1 MLKKGVTVMKKETRD
16 AFSEYSQN
24 EIYYSHYLSDFVEA
38 QEFNAEPHVHDFCEL
53 LFLKKG
59 SPFYFVEGRSYKLKK
74 NTLVFS
80 RAGDRHR
87 IYFEEDGPYERYNF
101 LYNEK
106 NLPFEL
112 YSRIPSSL
120 DIINFDANTHV
131 IELMKKAD
139 YYSENF
145 SGEKLGYLLR
155 GIIEEIFFNISISVK
170 GGQTSE
176 FAIASTNP
184 LISKA
189 VKYIEDNLTSPITI
203 HTLCDE
209 LYITKSHLHHLF
221 INHLQISPKQYILSK
236 RLNLA
241 KRAIRAGLKPIDA
254 CMQCGFSEYSTFY
267 RDYKKFYG
275 HSPSEEPDFEPQ
287 ISNELDALSSRMQF
301 VSDGNS
307 KGDKYPRHIFGRELS
322 K

>member
-1 MLKKGVTVMKKETRD
+1 MKNEGRTV
-16 AFSEYSQN
+16 FSDYFER
-24 EIYYSHYLSDFVEA
+24 EIYYSHYYNENVCAEK
-38 QEFNAEPHVHDFCEL
+38 FNDEPHVHDFCEI
-53 LFLKKG
+53 LFVKNG
-59 SPFYFVEGRSYKLKK
+59 NPMYFVEGRTYKLKK

-87 IYFEEDGPYERYNF
+87 IYFEKDGPYDRYNF

-106 NLPFEL
+106 SLPFDL
-112 YSRIPSSL
+112 FSKIPPKL
-120 DIINFDANTHV
+120 DIINFSGNPHV

-139 YYSENF
+139 YYSEKF
-145 SGEKLGYLLR
+145 QGEKLGYLLKSLV
-155 GIIEEIFFNISISVK
+155 EELFFHISVSVK
-170 GGQTSE
+170 EEGLDGVMV
-176 FAIASTNP
+176 ASTNP

-189 VKYIEDNLTSPITI
+189 LSHIEDNLTSSITI
-203 HTLCDE
+203 DSLCEE

-241 KRAIRAGLKPIDA
+241 KRAIRSGLKPIEA
-254 CMQCGFSEYSTFY
+254 CMQCGFSDYSTFY

-287 ISNELDALSSRMQF
+287 LSNELEELSGSTPDFELRA
-301 VSDGNS
+301 VDEN
-307 KGDKYPRHIFGRELS
+307 KYPRHFYGHELDE
-322 K
+322 

>member
-1 MLKKGVTVMKKETRD
+1 MKTEAKT
-16 AFSEYSQN
+16 AFFDYSQG
-24 EIYYSHYLSDFVEA
+24 EIYYSHYYCDFVSA
-38 QEFNAEPHVHDFCEL
+38 SKFNREPHVHDFCEI

-59 SPFYFVEGRSYKLKK
+59 NPLYFVEGRTYRLKK

-87 IYFEEDGPYERYNF
+87 IYFEEDGPYERYDF

-106 NLPFEL
+106 NLPFDL
-112 YSRIPSSL
+112 YSKLPPTL

-131 IELMKKAD
+131 LELMKKAD

-145 SGEKLGYLLR
+145 SGERLGHLLR
-155 GIIEEIFFNISISVK
+155 GIVEELFFNISISVK
-170 GGQTSE
+170 NGGASE
-176 FAIASTNP
+176 FTAASTNN
-184 LISKA
+184 LVAKA
-189 VKYIEDNLTSPITI
+189 LAFIEDNLTSQITI
-203 HTLCDE
+203 DSLCDE

-241 KRAIRAGLKPIDA
+241 KRAIRAGLKPIEA

-267 RDYKKFYG
+267 RDYKKYYG
-275 HSPSEEPDFEPQ
+275 HSPSRESDFEPQ
-287 ISNELDALSSRMQF
+287 FYNQA
-301 VSDGNS
+301 DGITEQPRQNTD
-307 KGDKYPRHIFGRELS
+307 GGKYPKHILGRELT